1 MGSGTAKAE
10 GTYFPTSSAK
20 VYIRTM
26 CNLYS
31 VTKGQAAIIAITRAM
46 RDRAGNLPPMP
57 GIFPDYLAPIVR
69 NAPDG
74 VRELMMARWGMPG
87 PPQFGGAPIT
97 NIRNTKSP
105 HWRAWLKP
113 ENRCVVPFTS
123 FCEYADTK
131 PRKTPTWFALNDD
144 RPLAFFAGI
153 WTAWHG
159 KRGTKANPVE
169 GEHQL
174 FGFLTTDAN
183 AEVGAIH
190 PKAMPVIF
198 TESAQVEKWL
208 ATPLPEALA
217 LQQPLIDG
225 ALKIVARGAKEDGA
239 PEEAVAA
246 DASPR
251 LL

>member
-1 MGSGTAKAE
+1 
-10 GTYFPTSSAK
+10 
-20 VYIRTM
+20 M

-31 VTKGQAAIIAITRAM
+31 VTTNQAAIVAFTRAM
-46 RDRAGNLPPMP
+46 RDRTGNLPPMP
-57 GIFPDYLAPIVR
+57 GVFPDYSAPIIR
-69 NAPDG
+69 NAPGG
-74 VRELMMARWGMPG
+74 VRELMLARWGMPG

-113 ENRCVVPFTS
+113 ENRCVVPFNS

-131 PRKTPTWFALNDD
+131 PRKTPTWFALNEE

-153 WTAWHG
+153 WTTWHG

-183 AEVGAIH
+183 GEVGAIH

-198 TESAQVEKWL
+198 TRPDEVDAWL
-208 ATPLPEALA
+208 TLPVAEAL
-217 LQQPLIDG
+217 QMQKPLSDG
-225 ALKIVARGAKEDGA
+225 ALKIVAQGEKEDGA
-239 PEEAVAA
+239 PPELAVAE
-246 DASPR
+246 PR